1 MRPPKSRDDFRIAII
16 CALRNEADAVEAIFD
31 DIYKVKYHKHEGDP
45 NHYVLGRIG
54 EHHVVLVRTP
64 GIGKVNA
71 ANAAA
76 GCRSSF
82 TRITLGL
89 VVGICGGVPEPAQG
103 VQIFKGDII
112 VSTYVIQSDFGRQ
125 YHEGVERR
133 TTFQDVFTPHSPSL
147 KSFLETLQSRRVMF
161 EFPERIFEVIAE
173 MGTKKWFNVPDRPD
187 HGRDYAYK
195 SDYHHIHRDGSCEK
209 CLARMN
215 GSEEACLEA
224 RKKLCS
230 DLHCEPSGR
239 IERVR
244 SDGKISLFFGNMAS
258 SDQVMKSAAHRDAI
272 VNEEEVIGFEMEGAG
287 VWDIFPTLVVK
298 SVSDYAD
305 SHKDKEWQDYAAV
318 QAAAAAKVILTK
330 WEAIDSGTIGH
341 LTTSNVATD
350 LASGFQLTE
359 HDQLSKR
366 PTTPSGIHNVKPV
379 RKDST

>member
-1 MRPPKSRDDFRIAII
+1 MRPPKSRDDFRIAIV

-31 DIYKVKYHKHEGDP
+31 DIYRVKYHKHEGDP

-125 YHEGVERR
+125 YHESVERR
-133 TTFQDVFTPHSPSL
+133 TTFQDVFTAHSPSL
-147 KSFLETLQSRRVMF
+147 KSFLETLQSRRAMF
-161 EFPERIFEVIAE
+161 EFPERIFETIAE

-209 CLARMN
+209 CLAGMN

-224 RKKLCS
+224 REKSCS
-230 DLHCEPSGR
+230 ELGCESSGR
-239 IERVR
+239 LERVKPNA
-244 SDGKISLFFGNMAS
+244 KISMYFGNLAS

-272 VNEEEVIGFEMEGAG
+272 ASMERVIGFEMEGAG
-287 VWDIFPTLVVK
+287 VWNIFPTIVVK
-298 SVSDYAD
+298 SVCDYAD
-305 SHKDKEWQDYAAV
+305 SHKDKEWQDYAAA
-318 QAAAAAKVILTK
+318 QAAAAAKVMLSK
-330 WEAIDSGTIGH
+330 WEAVGPEAVNQSLEANTVTNVNERLI
-341 LTTSNVATD
+341 TSDDRENAD
-350 LASGFQLTE
+350 LIRTE
-359 HDQLSKR
+359 
-366 PTTPSGIHNVKPV
+366 
-379 RKDST
+379 STWNC